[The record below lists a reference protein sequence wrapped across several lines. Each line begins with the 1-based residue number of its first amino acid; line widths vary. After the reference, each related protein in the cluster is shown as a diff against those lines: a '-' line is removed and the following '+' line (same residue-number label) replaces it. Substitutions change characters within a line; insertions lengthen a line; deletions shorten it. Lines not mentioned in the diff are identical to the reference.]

1 MTQECHQITDQD
13 AVAYNAQRAWHGLG
27 TVLPEGE
34 LSLETIEVHAPRF
47 LFDIESRPL
56 FVGERASG
64 MNDEGEFV
72 EWDQPTNDP
81 SLQAFD
87 YAAQVASD
95 DGSVL
100 SVTSGKYHAFSN
112 KEMFDVV
119 KEVSAFGEGTKLE
132 SVMTLKGRRIAVILA
147 EAGAF
152 MLPGEDEVKKYM
164 AFTTSHDGT
173 LAFHAIPTSVRVVCR
188 NTLNMTVGEHR
199 NGAGI
204 SIRHTASMQNKI
216 LDGIRAMQK
225 GQQRFDLFE
234 EQTRALAAKPLNTRQ
249 VEALF
254 AEVYQKVNGEIP
266 FNPQTRG
273 DKMRHTRAV
282 ETLSRWTQ
290 LLDDPK
296 QRLAGGVTAWS
307 ALNAITEQMDH
318 EGRVRRSRGES
329 KEEAASFSKLFGAG
343 ARAKSAAFESALAL
357 A

>member
-34 LSLETIEVHAPRF
+34 LTLDTIQVHAPRF

-56 FVGERASG
+56 FVGERTSG
-64 MNDEGEFV
+64 LNEEGEFA
-72 EWDQPTNDP
+72 EWDQPT
-81 SLQAFD
+81 SIQAPEH
-87 YAAQVASD
+87 AAQVAAD

-100 SVTSGKYHAFSN
+100 SVTSGKYYAFSN

-119 KEVSAFGEGTKLE
+119 KQVSAFGEGTKLE

-188 NTLNMTVGEHR
+188 NTLNIAVNDRES
-199 NGAGI
+199 GI
-204 SIRHTASMQNKI
+204 SIRHTASMQEKI
-216 LDGIRAMQK
+216 LQGIRAMQQ
-225 GQQRFDLFE
+225 GQQRFDVFE
-234 EQTRALAAKPLNTRQ
+234 EQTKALAAKPLSTSE
-249 VEALF
+249 VESLF
-254 AEVYQKVNGEIP
+254 ATVYQKVNGEIP

-282 ETLSRWTQ
+282 DTLARWTQ

-296 QRLAGGVTAWS
+296 QRMAGGVTAWS
-307 ALNAITEQMDH
+307 ALNAITEQIDH

-329 KEEAASFSKLFGAG
+329 KDEAASYSKLLGAG
-343 ARAKSAAFESALAL
+343 SKAKRAAFSEALAL
-357 A
+357 V